1 MYHKALRRDKHPPAG
16 ARPAPQEGHARL
28 RGVSHRGWSAQRA
41 RAATPKNNFTSRSA
55 LAVLSEA

>member
-16 ARPAPQEGHARL
+16 AQTPPGEGHATL
-28 RGVSHRGWSAQRA
+28 RGLPHRDRGAQRA